1 MTKVKL
7 KEATKEINQKAGAI
21 LEESARIRRNA
32 ESLLQSLQKQRT
44 QMQRE
49 KEEAQKRQ
57 QVQQHTKAWTMPD
70 DETVQEAPAAAPVA
84 QPKAP
89 AAEAA
94 PAPKPAAAKPAAP
107 APEKAAPAAVKKEE
121 KPAVKEQPKQ
131 EPKAEA
137 PSAPAEKPAAAPVEA
152 VKPAERPA
160 PAAAAQPPVRPAVAP
175 APRVLPARPGQQ
187 PPRPAQPGARPGQPT
202 GVFAQR
208 AQGGYPPR
216 QGQPSRPGQPT
227 GVFAQRQQGGYPP
240 RPGQGGPRPQG
251 QGGFAPRPQGQ
262 GNFAPR
268 PGQGGPRPQGQG
280 APRPGQGG
288 PRPGG
293 MGQRP
298 QQGNRAARGPELAP
312 VVEKE
317 RVSNYDPNK
326 KQYIRQHDPERVA
339 KSRKQLAKESA
350 NMNGGMDDEVVRGGK
365 RARAGKKQP
374 SAQQMMAPIHI
385 DKAYMTAEHITV
397 KDLTERI
404 GKPAG
409 EILKKLFLLGIMANI
424 NSELDFDTASLVCTE
439 FGVELEMKLDR
450 TAEDALTEETGA
462 EDTEDQ
468 LQPRPPVITIMGHV
482 DHGKTS
488 LLDYIRKSHVTAG
501 EAGGITQHIGAYTV
515 NLNGR
520 IITFLDTPGHE
531 AFTAMRARGTQA
543 TDIAVLVVAA
553 DDGVMPQTVESIN
566 HARAAGVPII
576 VAINKMDKEGANPDR
591 VKQDLTAYNLVPEE
605 WGGDTIMAP
614 VSALT
619 GEGVD
624 DLLEMILLQAD
635 VMQLRANPNRMA
647 RGVIIE
653 AKLDKNRG
661 PLATVLLKN
670 GTLHVGDNIVAGMAS
685 GRVRAMLNDRGER
698 VKEAGPSMPVEIA
711 GFTEVPE
718 AGDDMMAVADDR
730 LSRQVAQERREKM
743 RAART
748 ATTKVS
754 LDNLFDN
761 INEGKLKNLNLI
773 VKADVQGSVEAV
785 KQALEKLSNDE
796 VKVHILHSAVG
807 AITKD
812 DVNLASAF
820 GAIIIGFNI
829 RPDASA
835 REAAAR
841 EEVDIRLYRI
851 IYQAIEDIEA
861 AMKGMLAPQYR
872 EEIIGH
878 AEVRSV
884 FKVSGVGMVA
894 GCYVKDGKLQR
905 NASVRLVRDNIVVF
919 DGKLSSLRRF
929 KDDVKEVAAGYECGV
944 GLENY
949 NDIKENDEIE
959 CFIQQEIER

>member
-84 QPKAP
+84 QSKAP

-107 APEKAAPAAVKKEE
+107 APEKAASAAVKKEE

-152 VKPAERPA
+152 VKPAEKPA
-160 PAAAAQPPVRPAVAP
+160 PAAAAQQPVRPAVAP

-280 APRPGQGG
+280 APRPSQGG

-326 KQYIRQHDPERVA
+326 KMYRNTRDNEKKTPNKRDLARQQ
-339 KSRKQLAKESA
+339 SRMGVDDDVWRGKKKKKESA
-350 NMNGGMDDEVVRGGK
+350 QSKME
-365 RARAGKKQP
+365 
-374 SAQQMMAPIHI
+374 PIKI
-385 DKAYMTAEHITV
+385 EYAVMTTEEISI
-397 KDLTERI
+397 KDLSEKL
-404 GKPAG
+404 GKPAAD
-409 EILKKLFLLGIMANI
+409 IIKKLFMLGIMATI
-424 NSELDFDTASLVCTE
+424 NNEVDYDTAALVATDY
-439 FGVELEMKLDR
+439 GIELEQKIAK
-450 TAEDALTEETGA
+450 TFEETMTDADEESEGDNN
-462 EDTEDQ
+462 EE
-468 LQPRPPVITIMGHV
+468 RPPIVTIMGHV

-488 LLDYIRKSHVTAG
+488 LLDAIRNTNVTAH

-515 NLNGR
+515 EHNGR
-520 IITFLDTPGHE
+520 KITFLDTPGHE
-531 AFTAMRARGTQA
+531 AFTSMRARGAQV
-543 TDIAVLVVAA
+543 TDIAILVVAA
-553 DDGVMPQTVESIN
+553 DDGVMPQTIEAIN
-566 HARAAGVPII
+566 HAQAANVPII
-576 VAINKMDKEGANPDR
+576 VAINKMDKPGANPDR
-591 VKQDLTAYNLVPEE
+591 VKQELTNNGIVPEE
-605 WGGDTIMAP
+605 WGGDAIIVP
-614 VSALT
+614 VSALK
-619 GEGVD
+619 GEGID
-624 DLLEMILLQAD
+624 NLLEMILLVAD
-635 VMQLRANPNRMA
+635 VNQYKANSSKKA
-647 RGVIIE
+647 RGAIIE
-653 AKLDKNRG
+653 ARLDKGRG
-661 PLATVLLKN
+661 PVATVLIQN
-670 GTLHVGDNIVAGMAS
+670 GTLHVGDTVVAGTAF
-685 GRVRAMLNDRGER
+685 GHVRAMMDDKGRR
-698 VKEAGPSMPVEIA
+698 VQSAGPSMPVEVL
-711 GFTEVPE
+711 GFNDVPE
-718 AGDDMMAVADDR
+718 AGDRLYVTEDDK
-730 LSRQVAQERREKM
+730 LSRLVAQERKDKIKAEQIK
-743 RAART
+743 ARSK
-748 ATTKVS
+748 AS
-754 LDNLFDN
+754 LDDLFNQIQDGSVK
-761 INEGKLKNLNLI
+761 ELNLI

-785 KQALEKLSNDE
+785 KQALEKLSNDK
-796 VKVHILHSAVG
+796 VKVKVIHGAVG
-807 AITKD
+807 AIKES
-812 DVNLASAF
+812 DVILAAASN
-820 GAIIIGFNI
+820 AIIIGFNV
-829 RPDASA
+829 RPDSMASA
-835 REAAAR
+835 AAER
-841 EEVDIRLYRI
+841 EEVDMRMYRV
-851 IYQAIEDIEA
+851 IYNAIEDVQA
-861 AMKGMLAPQYR
+861 AMNGMLDP
-872 EEIIGH
+872 EFKETVIGH
-878 AEVRSV
+878 AEIRET
-884 FKVSGVGMVA
+884 FKVPGVGVIA
-894 GCYVKDGKLQR
+894 GSYVTDGSIQR
-905 NASVRLVRDNIVVF
+905 NAGIRLLRDNIVIHE
-919 DGKLSSLRRF
+919 GKISSLKRF
-929 KDDVKEVAAGYECGV
+929 KDDVKEVNAGYECGV
-944 GLENY
+944 GIENY
-949 NDIKENDEIE
+949 NDIKQGDVFEA
-959 CFIQQEIER
+959 FIMEQIKNV